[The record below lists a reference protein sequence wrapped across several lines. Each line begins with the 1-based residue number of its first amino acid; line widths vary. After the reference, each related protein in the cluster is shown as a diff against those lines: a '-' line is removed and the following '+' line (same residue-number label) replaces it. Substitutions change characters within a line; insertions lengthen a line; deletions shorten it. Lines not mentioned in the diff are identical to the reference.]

1 MLPPT
6 KVTGVSV
13 KRTARK
19 AVIRWRSVPGATSYR
34 VTVGKTT
41 KTTTKPSFTV
51 KKLKPKS
58 KATVKIIAVNGAG
71 SSPVVTVKVK
81 RAKR

>member
-1 MLPPT
+1 MRAAL
-6 KVTGVSV
+6 VLLAGASL
-13 KRTARK
+13 A
-19 AVIRWRSVPGATSYR
+19 GATSYR

-58 KATVKIIAVNGAG
+58 KPRVKIIAVNGAG

-81 RAKR
+81 RAK